1 MKSQKITNKKTLDN
15 VLKVVYNDGESKGD
29 NMLTAEIKING
40 ELVAEVEAV
49 NVKMISDKPGD
60 FINDRATVCEYKCT
74 VREIKRN
81 TPDMIDV
88 KFAPFT
94 VINDR
99 RFGWQGLL
107 GKITEKITP
116 TVVETINENT

>member
-1 MKSQKITNKKTLDN
+1 
-15 VLKVVYNDGESKGD
+15 
-29 NMLTAEIKING
+29 MLTAEIKING

-81 TPDMIDV
+81 APDMIDV
-88 KFAPFT
+88 KFAPFS
-94 VINDR
+94 VIHDR
-99 RFGWQGLL
+99 RFGWRGLVN
-107 GKITEKITP
+107 KITEKITP
-116 TVVETINENT
+116 NVVETISVREE